1 MLQHGVNKGSVIG
14 DPSGADGFSQLASLG
29 LELTEAVARGLSAD
43 GIVAP
48 TPIQHA
54 AFEGVLRGRHSVIQ
68 SGTGTGKT
76 LAYVLP
82 LLQRLRQTPSER
94 VVCIV
99 PSSELAIQTLRS
111 VERYKAP
118 DLQACALLSLNNP
131 KQRAKLQQ
139 STRFVVGTLPC
150 ILEMYA
156 KRKLKGVTTVVLD
169 EPEPIL
175 ASRDAPM
182 LREILSR
189 PEPKVQLILVA
200 ATFGLSAERF
210 IRERMG
216 GEVFRP
222 QIADDPLK
230 QRILHRLVRV
240 RDESSKARKLQH
252 FIEEQRCERAVVFV
266 NQPNLLRHLYR
277 FLNEQRIRA
286 VSVSH
291 ERPQAECKQ
300 ALADFKASRARV
312 LLTTDR
318 TATGIDVPGVN
329 WVLHYELPASAEAY
343 VHRAGRTGR
352 AGRSG
357 SSVVFVS
364 DPNRGHLERIA
375 QQLGIEF
382 EPVEPRRPS

>member
-1 MLQHGVNKGSVIG
+1 MLEHGVNKVSVPAG
-14 DPSGADGFSQLASLG
+14 PVPPGFSRMAVLG
-29 LELTEAVARGLSAD
+29 MELTEPVLRGLAAD

-48 TPIQHA
+48 TPVQQA
-54 AFEGVLRGRHSVIQ
+54 AFEAVVRGRHSVIQ

-82 LLQRLRQTPSER
+82 LLQRLLQRPSER
-94 VVCIV
+94 VVCVV
-99 PSSELAIQTLRS
+99 PSSELAIQTLRTI
-111 VERYKAP
+111 ERYKPP

-139 STRFVVGTLPC
+139 STRFIVGTLGC
-150 ILEMYA
+150 IVEMYA
-156 KRKLKGVTTVVLD
+156 KRKLKNVTMMVLD

-175 ASRDAPM
+175 AGRDAPL

-189 PEPKVQLILVA
+189 PEPAVQLVLVA
-200 ATFGLSAERF
+200 ATFGVSAERF

-216 GEVFRP
+216 ADVFRT
-222 QIADDPLK
+222 QVGDDPLRSLIK
-230 QRILHRLVRV
+230 HVFVRV
-240 RDESSKARKLQH
+240 RDESSKDRKLVR
-252 FIEEQRCERAVVFV
+252 FIEEQRCQRAVVFV

-277 FLNEQRIRA
+277 FLNERGIKT
-286 VSVSH
+286 VTVSH
-291 ERPQAECKQ
+291 ERSQAECKQ
-300 ALADFKASRARV
+300 ALVDFKAARAHV

-318 TATGIDVPGVN
+318 TSTGIDLPGVD
-329 WVLHYELPASAEAY
+329 WVLHYELPLSPEAY

-364 DPNRGHLERIA
+364 DANRAQLERMA
-375 QQLGIEF
+375 DQLEIGF
-382 EPVEPRRPS
+382 EPVEQRGDG